1 MKRAMTTSVVAGLL
15 GAVGITPAVLAADAT
30 IYGSVRSG
38 IVMNK
43 PDGGDTTWD
52 LGSADAGSVS
62 NDGMNGDKLWSRFGV
77 KASTELDG
85 GMTAGLH
92 IERRLDN
99 WRSRHQ
105 NVYLSGAFG
114 KLTLG
119 QQGSPFDGATGWDP
133 MYFVGGANRVGSP
146 GRRQGVKYS
155 SSLGGPFNFEV
166 MVTDDNSAGGG
177 QGQGA
182 DQLQVTGSLSYGIVN
197 LTGAYK
203 SVDDM
208 ADYWGGTIGGSFEGL
223 GWKLGYVTEDPD
235 DSAMDGKDGFGGNV
249 SYGMGSGTAYLYYD
263 DVESDDTDASAWG
276 AGYAHTLAPGVLVIA
291 EYLDNDDVAQ
301 KAVLGL
307 RVDF

>member
-15 GAVGITPAVLAADAT
+15 GAVGFTPAVLAADAT

-52 LGSADAGSVS
+52 LGSADVGDLGSA
-62 NDGMNGDKLWSRFGV
+62 DKLYSRIGI
-77 KASTELDG
+77 KASTEFDG

-92 IERRLDN
+92 IEKRLDN

-133 MYFVGGANRVGSP
+133 AYFLGGNNRVGGP
-146 GRRQGVKYS
+146 ARRQGVKYS

-166 MVTDDNSAGGG
+166 MVTDDNSEDGG

-182 DQLQVTGSLSYGIVN
+182 DHVQVAGSLSYGIVN

-203 SVDDM
+203 SVDDK

-223 GWKLGYVTEDPD
+223 GWKLGYVSEDPETG
-235 DSAMDGKDGFGGNV
+235 SGTDGFGGNV
-249 SYGMGSGTAYLYYD
+249 SYSMGGGTAYLYYD
-263 DVESDDTDASAWG
+263 DKDADAGDASSWV
-276 AGYAHTLAPGVLVIA
+276 AGYLHTLAPGVMAIA
-291 EYLDNDDVAQ
+291 EYRDNDNDDMTKKHQ
-301 KAVLGL
+301 KAVVGL